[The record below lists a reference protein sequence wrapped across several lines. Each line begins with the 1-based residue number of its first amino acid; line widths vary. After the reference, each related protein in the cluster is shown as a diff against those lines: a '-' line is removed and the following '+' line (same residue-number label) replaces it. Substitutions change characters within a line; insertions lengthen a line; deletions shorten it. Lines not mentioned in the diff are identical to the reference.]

1 MNTSPFPGDLRMA
14 LRALAREKGFTLAAL
29 LSLALG
35 IGANTALFSVVRGV
49 LMKPLPYADADRIL
63 RISEFHPGATSA
75 VSGPLLTNFTYHA
88 WKNGRTIEDIGGFR
102 SQRFTETSGSE
113 PVKLAGSALTPS
125 AFRVL
130 GARPALGRLFVD
142 ADGVENAP
150 EVAVISDG
158 LWRERF
164 GGEASVLGR
173 PLILDGTP
181 RTIVGVLPRDFYF
194 PDREARVFTP
204 YRISVGSADPARQS
218 IAFFGAIAK
227 LRPGVTPQQAA
238 EEGTL
243 LARAQKRPPVVD
255 AVFGKGGPV
264 TVRAERWLDDI
275 TARIRPALGVFGVG
289 ALFILLIAC
298 SNVASLQ
305 LTRGVSRQRELAV
318 RASLGAS
325 RGRLLTQLMVES
337 LVLVAMGGAC
347 GLLVSRGLLA
357 LLPVLAPP
365 NFPRLDDISADPVG
379 TGFAVVVTVLAAL
392 ASGLLPALRASRTSP
407 APSLREGAGASSSVA
422 TQRMRS
428 GLVALEAALAVVLLV
443 GAGLLF
449 RSFSALLSVDPG
461 YDTGQVLL
469 ARLDPGNLE
478 RDGEATRQIAERI
491 AERVRALPGV
501 LAAGASSM
509 APFDPSTAVRSF
521 TLPSSSADGG
531 GVNARAAVYIV
542 TPGFAEALSLRLRQ
556 GRLFAP
562 ADVSGGI
569 EPLIVNE
576 EFVRLFLNDGRPVV
590 GRRIP
595 GLVNGKPEAL
605 TEIVGVVG
613 NLLKN
618 GLDQKPLPEMFS
630 LATPSRD
637 LSGWF
642 HVALRTRGDPS
653 ALAPLVRA
661 IVREV
666 DPLSAVETAT
676 LASRLDAS
684 VAQPRFAAL
693 TVGAFALLALI
704 LSAAGLYGTL
714 SYSVSQRT
722 REIGVRSALGATR
735 GDIVRLVFS
744 QGLLVVAS
752 GLGLG
757 LTAAALGSSV
767 MSSLLFGVTSRDPAA
782 FLIAPL
788 LLLLAAVLACLVP
801 AWRGAS
807 IQPTE
812 ALRCE

>member
-1 MNTSPFPGDLRMA
+1 MA
-14 LRALAREKGFTLAAL
+14 LRVMAREKGFTLAAL

-35 IGANTALFSVVRGV
+35 IGANTALFSVVSGV
-49 LMKPLPYADADRIL
+49 LLKPLPYPGADRIL

-75 VSGPLLTNFTYHA
+75 VSGGLLTNFTYHA
-88 WKNGRTIEDIGGFR
+88 WKEGKTIEDIGGFR
-102 SQRFTETSGSE
+102 SQRFTETSGAE
-113 PVKLAGSALTPS
+113 PVKIAGAALTPS
-125 AFRVL
+125 AFRAL
-130 GARPALGRLFVD
+130 GIRPALGRLFVD
-142 ADGVENAP
+142 EDAVENAP
-150 EVAVISDG
+150 GVAVISDG
-158 LWRERF
+158 LWQEKF
-164 GGEASVLGR
+164 GEETSVLGR
-173 PLILDGTP
+173 QLILDGKP
-181 RTIVGVLPRDFYF
+181 YAIVGVAPRDFYF
-194 PDREARVFTP
+194 PDRDSRIFTP
-204 YRISVGSADPARQS
+204 YRISQGSADPAHQS
-218 IAFFGAIAK
+218 VAFFGAIAR
-227 LRPGVTPQQAA
+227 LREGATPQQAA

-264 TVRAERWLDDI
+264 TVRADLWLDDI
-275 TARIRPALGVFGVG
+275 TARIRPALAVFGAG

-337 LVLVAMGGAC
+337 LVLVALGGVC

-357 LLPVLAPP
+357 VLPALAPR
-365 NFPRLDDISADPVG
+365 NFPRIDDISADASG
-379 TGFAVVVTVLAAL
+379 TLFAGAATLVAAL
-392 ASGLLPALRASRTSP
+392 LSSLLPALRASRTSP
-407 APSLREGAGASSSVA
+407 APSLREGAGASSSA
-422 TQRMRS
+422 RTQKVRA

-443 GAGLLF
+443 GAALLF
-449 RSFSALLSVDPG
+449 RSFGALLQVDPG

-469 ARLDPGNLE
+469 ARLDPGGVE
-478 RDGEATRQIAERI
+478 RDVETSRQIAERI
-491 AERVRALPGV
+491 VERVRALPGV
-501 LAAGASSM
+501 VAAGACNM

-521 TLPSSSADGG
+521 SLPSPTAPGG
-531 GVNARAAVYIV
+531 EVDARATAYTV
-542 TPGFAEALSLRLRQ
+542 TPGFAEALSLRVKQ
-556 GRLFAP
+556 GRAFNA
-562 ADVSGGI
+562 ADVAGGI
-569 EPLIVNE
+569 EPLMVNE
-576 EFVRLFLNDGRPVV
+576 EFVRLYLNDGRPVV
-590 GRRIP
+590 GRRLP
-595 GLVNGKPEAL
+595 GLLNGRPDESM
-605 TEIVGVVG
+605 EIVGVVQ

-618 GLDQKPLPEMFS
+618 GLDQKPLSEMFS
-630 LATPSRD
+630 LARPGRG
-637 LSGWF
+637 LPGWF
-642 HVALRTRGDPS
+642 HVAVRVQGDPAS
-653 ALAPLVRA
+653 LAPMVRA
-661 IVREV
+661 LVHEV

-684 VAQPRFAAL
+684 VAQPRFAAW

-735 GDIVRLVFS
+735 GDIVRLVFG
-744 QGLLVVAS
+744 QGLAVVTA
-752 GLGLG
+752 GLAFG
-757 LTAAALGSSV
+757 LTAAALGSRV
-767 MSSLLFGVTSRDPAA
+767 MSSLLFGVTPRDPVA
-782 FLIAPL
+782 FLLAPL

>member
-1 MNTSPFPGDLRMA
+1 MA
-14 LRALAREKGFTLAAL
+14 LRVMTREKGFTLAAL

-35 IGANTALFSVVRGV
+35 IGANTALFSVVSGV
-49 LMKPLPYADADRIL
+49 LLKPLPYPEADRIL
-63 RISEFHPGATSA
+63 RIAEFHPGATSA
-75 VSGPLLTNFTYHA
+75 VSGGLLTNFTYHA
-88 WKNGRTIEDIGGFR
+88 WKNAKTIEDIGGFR
-102 SQRFTETSGSE
+102 SQRFTETSGAE
-113 PVKLAGSALTPS
+113 PAKIAGSALTPS

-130 GARPALGRLFVD
+130 GVRPALGRLFVD
-142 ADGVENAP
+142 EDAVENAP
-150 EVAVISDG
+150 GVAVISDG
-158 LWRERF
+158 MWRERF
-164 GGEASVLGR
+164 GAEASVLGR
-173 PLILDGTP
+173 SLILDGKP
-181 RTIVGVLPRDFYF
+181 FTIVGVAPRDFYF
-194 PDREARVFTP
+194 PDREGRIFTP
-204 YRISVGSADPARQS
+204 YRISAGSADPAHQS
-218 IAFFGAIAK
+218 VSFFGAIAK
-227 LRPGVTPQQAA
+227 LREGATSQQAA

-264 TVRAERWLDDI
+264 TVRAESWLDDI
-275 TARIRPALGVFGVG
+275 TARIRPALAVFGVG

-337 LVLVAMGGAC
+337 LVLVAMGGAL

-357 LLPVLAPP
+357 LLPVLAPA
-365 NFPRLDDISADPVG
+365 NFPRIDDISADASG
-379 TGFAVVVTVLAAL
+379 TAFAVVATVLAAVL
-392 ASGLLPALRASRTSP
+392 SGLLPALRASRTSP
-407 APSLREGAGASSSVA
+407 APSLREGAGASSSIA
-422 TQRMRS
+422 TQKTRA

-443 GAGLLF
+443 GAALLF
-449 RSFSALLSVDPG
+449 RSFGALLSVDPG

-469 ARLDPGNLE
+469 ARLDPGGVE
-478 RDGEATRQIAERI
+478 REAEASRQIAERI

-501 LAAGASSM
+501 LAVGASNM

-521 TLPSSSADGG
+521 TLPSPSAPSGQ
-531 GVNARAAVYIV
+531 VEARATAYTV
-542 TPGFAEALSLRLRQ
+542 TPGFAEALSLRVKQ
-556 GRLFAP
+556 GRTFAA
-562 ADVSGGI
+562 ADVAGGI

-576 EFVRLFLNDGRPVV
+576 EFVRLYLNDGRPVV
-590 GRRIP
+590 GRRLP
-595 GLVNGKPEAL
+595 GLLNGRPDDSM
-605 TEIVGVVG
+605 EIVGVVG

-618 GLDQKPLPEMFS
+618 GLDQKPLSEMFS
-630 LATPSRD
+630 LARPGRG

-642 HVALRTRGDPS
+642 HVAIRTQGDPAS
-653 ALAPLVRA
+653 LAPHVRA
-661 IVREV
+661 IVHEV

-676 LASRLDAS
+676 LNSRLEAS
-684 VAQPRFAAL
+684 VAQPRFAAW
-693 TVGAFALLALI
+693 TVGAFALLALF

-735 GDIVRLVFS
+735 GDIVRLVFR
-744 QGLLVVAS
+744 QGLVVVVI

-757 LTAAALGSSV
+757 LTAAALGSRV
-767 MSSLLFGVTSRDPAA
+767 MSSLLFGVTPRDPVA
-782 FLIAPL
+782 FLLAPL
-788 LLLLAAVLACLVP
+788 LLFLAASIACLVP

>member
-1 MNTSPFPGDLRMA
+1 MA
-14 LRALAREKGFTLAAL
+14 LRAMAREKGFTIAAL

-35 IGANTALFSVVRGV
+35 IGANTALFSVVNGV
-49 LMKPLPYADADRIL
+49 LLKPLPYADADRIL

-88 WKNGRTIEDIGGFR
+88 WKEAKTIEEIGGFR

-113 PVKLAGSALTPS
+113 PAKIVGMALTPS
-125 AFRVL
+125 AFHVL
-130 GARPALGRLFVD
+130 GVRPALGRLFVD
-142 ADGVENAP
+142 ADAVENSP
-150 EVAVISDG
+150 EVAVITDG

-164 GGEASVLGR
+164 GGHSSAVGGG
-173 PLILDGTP
+173 LILDGRP
-181 RTIVGVLPRDFYF
+181 YTIVGVAPEGFYF
-194 PDREARVFTP
+194 PDREARVFTV
-204 YRISVGSADPARQS
+204 YRIPVGSADPARQS
-218 IAFFGAIAK
+218 VAFFGAIAK
-227 LRPGVTPQQAA
+227 LRPGATLAQAE

-243 LARAQKRPPVVD
+243 LARAQKQPPVVD
-255 AVFGKGGPV
+255 AVFGKGGEV
-264 TVRAERWLDDI
+264 RVRADRWLDDI
-275 TARIRPALGVFGVG
+275 TARIRPALSMFGAGSV
-289 ALFILLIAC
+289 FILLIAC
-298 SNVASLQ
+298 SNMASLQ

-325 RGRLLTQLMVES
+325 RGRLLTQLTVES
-337 LVLVAMGGAC
+337 LVLVALGGAC
-347 GLLVSRGLLA
+347 GVLLSKGLLA
-357 LLPVLAPP
+357 LLPALAPR
-365 NFPRLDDISADPVG
+365 NFPRIDDIAADASG
-379 TGFAVVVTVLAAL
+379 TLFAVAVTMLAGL
-392 ASGLLPALRASRTSP
+392 LSGLLPALRASRTSP
-407 APSLREGAGASSSVA
+407 APSLREGSGASSSVS
-422 TQRMRS
+422 TQRLRS

-443 GAGLLF
+443 GAGLLL

-461 YDTGQVLL
+461 YETGQVLL
-469 ARLDPGNLE
+469 ARLDPGDLE

-531 GVNARAAVYIV
+531 EVNARAAVYIV
-542 TPGFAEALSLRLRQ
+542 TPGFAEALSIRLKQ
-556 GRLFAP
+556 GRFFTM
-562 ADVSGGI
+562 ADVSGGV
-569 EPLIVNE
+569 EPLIINE
-576 EFVRLFLNDGRPVV
+576 EFARLYMNDGRPVV

-595 GLVNGKPEAL
+595 GLVNGKPEVL
-605 TEIVGVVG
+605 TEIVGVVQ

-618 GLDQKPLPEMFS
+618 GLDQKPLSEMFS
-630 LATPSRD
+630 LARPSRG

-642 HVALRTRGDPS
+642 HVAVRTQGDPA
-653 ALAPLVRA
+653 ALALEVRA

-684 VAQPRFAAL
+684 VAQPRFAAW
-693 TVGAFALLALI
+693 TTGAFALLALV
-704 LSAAGLYGTL
+704 LSAAGLFGTL

-735 GDIVRLVFS
+735 GHIVRLVFG
-744 QGLLVVAS
+744 QGLRVVAA

-757 LTAAALGSSV
+757 LTAAALASRA
-767 MSSLLFGVTSRDPAA
+767 MSSLLFGVTPRDPLA
-782 FLIAPL
+782 FVLAPC
-788 LLLLAAVLACLVP
+788 LLLAAGALACVVP